1 MVELDTLLKQAGD
14 LQTLPEIYIRV
25 TELLEDEN
33 STAYQIGNTVQ
44 TDPVL
49 TAKVLRLINSAYYG
63 LPNPVSSIAQSVT
76 LLGRQ
81 QLQQVLM
88 GSVLVGVLKDFEI
101 SEFPLR
107 DFWQHSF
114 KTAIIS
120 RHLGM
125 QNVHILDHEALFTA
139 GLLHD
144 MGWLIIAKV
153 VPSAFTNI
161 TQLAVARQVD
171 TLVIE
176 AEKLGVTHVDVGVA
190 LMQQWAIPSTIT
202 QCVKNHHD
210 SEYEGPFSVETS
222 IIALANKLS
231 HHVLTADD
239 HEVEVMLN
247 QIPNWQKTK
256 CSAEQIMIAIRLA
269 DEQWYEVMDS
279 LGMSDLEIIDDG
291 DEEFE
296 FNTHQGRFS

>member
-1 MVELDTLLKQAGD
+1 MVELETLLEQAGD

-33 STAYQIGNTVQ
+33 SSAHQIGSTVQ
-44 TDPVL
+44 TDPAL

-63 LPNPVSSIAQSVT
+63 LPNSVSSIAQSVT

-88 GSVLVGVLKDFEI
+88 GSVLVGVLKNFEI

-107 DFWQHSF
+107 DFWQHSI

-161 TQLAVARQVD
+161 TQLAVERKVE
-171 TLVIE
+171 TLEIE
-176 AEKLGVTHVDVGVA
+176 SEKLGLTHVDVGVA
-190 LMQQWAIPSTIT
+190 LMQKWAIPGAIT
-202 QCVKNHHD
+202 QCVKHHHNL
-210 SEYEGPFSVETS
+210 EYEGPFSVETS
-222 IIALANKLS
+222 IVALANKLS
-231 HHVLTADD
+231 HHVITTDD
-239 HEVEVMLN
+239 HEVEIMLN
-247 QIPNWQKTK
+247 QIPDWQKTK

-279 LGMSDLEIIDDG
+279 LGMCDLEIIDDASE
-291 DEEFE
+291 DFE
-296 FNTHQGRFS
+296 FNTRLGRFL

>member
-1 MVELDTLLKQAGD
+1 MIELDTLLKQAGD

-33 STAYQIGNTVQ
+33 STAHQIGRTVQ
-44 TDPVL
+44 TDPAL
-49 TAKVLRLINSAYYG
+49 TAKTLRLINSAYYG
-63 LPNPVSSIAQSVT
+63 LPNSVSSIAQSVT

-88 GSVLVGVLKDFEI
+88 GSVLVDVLNNFEI
-101 SEFPLR
+101 AEFPLR
-107 DFWQHSF
+107 DFWQHSI
-114 KTAIIS
+114 KTAIIA

-125 QNVHILDHEALFTA
+125 QNIHIVDHETLFTA

-161 TQLAVARQVD
+161 TQMANEREVD
-171 TLVIE
+171 ILVIE

-190 LMQQWAIPSTIT
+190 LMQKWALPSTIT
-202 QCVKNHHD
+202 QCVKHHHD
-210 SEYEGPFSVETS
+210 SDFEGPFNIEIS
-222 IIALANKLS
+222 IVALANKLS
-231 HHVLTADD
+231 HHALIQDD
-239 HEVEVMLN
+239 HEFEALLDE
-247 QIPNWQKTK
+247 IPDWQKTK
-256 CSAEQIMIAIRLA
+256 CTAEQIMIAIRLA

-279 LGMSDLEIIDDG
+279 LGMSDLEIIDEAAED
-291 DEEFE
+291 FE
-296 FNTHQGRFS
+296 FNTRQDRFL